1 MILQVA
7 LAFSLGVHLLV
18 FLSLGLVGDGSPR
31 VRAYRWFVGA
41 VALWLVLALLGSAG
55 VAPAF
60 ARPFAGVV
68 AHALPIILFLG
79 GSLAPWPGGSAL
91 RLGVITASAL
101 LLPFTVSASP
111 LHHGNIELL
120 YFAGAWGLAGFGVFT
135 TMRSTTPANGRRRW
149 MLIMALLVAGVVL
162 IGLLVGLGALAA
174 IALVA
179 ALLQAVV
186 LYATVRLSL
195 YSVREDASR
204 TGALAAGVAERDR
217 RAVAGEIAAM
227 VAHEVRNP
235 LTGVRSLAQR
245 LSDGDATEERRRR
258 YADLIVRE
266 VDRVEHM
273 VSTLLGASARRGTSI
288 DGETDL
294 ARLFDDVALLV
305 SERYR
310 RAGVRLTLESRE
322 VRAAAPPE
330 PLAQVLLNLL
340 LNAVQQAP
348 TVRHVRLC
356 TRRVASGATESIEL
370 LVEDDGA
377 GVPAAD
383 RESIFSPFHSGTGG
397 TGLGL
402 AVVRRLCEEWGWSVT
417 VRDTPGGGATF
428 ALTLPPSATEPRQAT
443 GEQAGPRGLVPS
455 PRNVR

>member
-1 MILQVA
+1 VILQTA

-18 FLSLGLVGDGSPR
+18 FLSLGLTGVGSPQ
-31 VRAYRWFVGA
+31 VRAYRWFVA
-41 VALWLVLALLGSAG
+41 ATTLWLVLALLVSAG
-55 VAPAF
+55 VAESI
-60 ARPFAGVV
+60 ARPLAGTV

-79 GSLAPWPGGSAL
+79 GALARRAGVTAL
-91 RLGVITASAL
+91 GPGVIAAAVL
-101 LLPFTVSASP
+101 LLPFTVSVSP
-111 LHHGNIELL
+111 LHDGRIELL
-120 YFAGAWGLAGFGVFT
+120 YYASAWGLAGFGVFT
-135 TMRSTTPANGRRRW
+135 AMRGTIPANGRLRW
-149 MLIMALLVAGVVL
+149 IGVMALLVTGVVL
-162 IGLLVGLGALAA
+162 IGLLVGLNALAA

-195 YSVREDASR
+195 YAVRQDASR
-204 TGALAAGVAERDR
+204 TGALAADVAEQDR

-266 VDRVEHM
+266 VDRVERM
-273 VSTLLGASARRGTSI
+273 ISTWLGAAAPHESSGGR
-288 DGETDL
+288 DTDL
-294 ARLFDDVALLV
+294 ARLFDDVALLT

-310 RAGVRLTLESRE
+310 RAGVRLTVHPVNGR
-322 VRAAAPPE
+322 VAAPAE
-330 PLAQVLLNLL
+330 LLAQVLLNLL
-340 LNAVQQAP
+340 LNAVQQHPA
-348 TVRHVRLC
+348 VQHVRL
-356 TRRVASGATESIEL
+356 RAERVSSDPTESVEL

-383 RESIFSPFHSGTGG
+383 RETIFSPFRSATGG

-402 AVVRRLCEEWGWSVT
+402 AVIRRLCEARGWMVA

-428 ALTLPPSATEPRQAT
+428 ALTVPAAPVPTNRSPNPRQRDSS
-443 GEQAGPRGLVPS
+443 GSDLP
-455 PRNVR
+455 